1 MYFVNSYLTNT
12 SLSSL
17 HNSIPCSLLEFQQ
30 NGLLL
35 SIHMKGVYRVQSMYD
50 YMWTE
55 LSPMCLEKKTSN
67 SPGSWRV
74 GTALLMVIVDFDA
87 TDMPLI
93 T

>member
-1 MYFVNSYLTNT
+1 
-12 SLSSL
+12 
-17 HNSIPCSLLEFQQ
+17 
-30 NGLLL
+30 
-35 SIHMKGVYRVQSMYD
+35 MKGVYRVQSMYD